1 MLCFFNLSMLEIA
14 QAVLKIVILLP
25 QPSVAVIT
33 GKHNHIQLKRHLLGV
48 FPSYLMYGC
57 VYMCASLCVS
67 VCVCVC
73 VVCLC
78 VLSYVCVCAHLSV
91 CMWYVCVC
99 ACTRMC
105 VCGRLI
111 SGIILSTS
119 SLPFEA
125 EFLR

>member
-1 MLCFFNLSMLEIA
+1 MLEIA

-48 FPSYLMYGC
+48 FPSYLMYVC

-67 VCVCVC
+67 VC

-78 VLSYVCVCAHLSV
+78 VLSYVCVCTPICV
-91 CMWYVCVC
+91 YVVCVC
-99 ACTRMC
+99 MC
-105 VCGRLI
+105 VHTHVRVW
-111 SGIILSTS
+111 
-119 SLPFEA
+119 EA
-125 EFLR
+125 NIRNHP

>member
-1 MLCFFNLSMLEIA
+1 MLEIV

-48 FPSYLMYGC
+48 FPSYLMYVC

-67 VCVCVC
+67 VCVC

-78 VLSYVCVCAHLSV
+78 VLSYVCVCMQTYL
-91 CMWYVCVC
+91 
-99 ACTRMC
+99 C
-105 VCGRLI
+105 VCGMCVYVRAHACACV
-111 SGIILSTS
+111 GG
-119 SLPFEA
+119 
-125 EFLR
+125 